1 MVRRILFGL
10 GSLLLPLAVLAAAL
24 PALSQSALQDAPL
37 TEFTWS
43 GAIGSSSVTLVT
55 RLMADGCNVRVVLS
69 ANPDYSNPIYSP
81 SQIANTAINNRVLRY
96 QMSGLQ
102 PDTLYYYTVEC
113 QGVRDSAHPGQFRT
127 LSAVPFSFSFAAG
140 CCVDS
145 GFNNQVFTTIGSR
158 GPRFFLVLGDMYRNL
173 VNVND
178 PDLFRSAYNNLLI
191 SPVQAALYNHTPIV
205 YVWDDADYGVIAGDR
220 TAPGRQAARQVYQ
233 EYVPHYGLPAGSGDV
248 PIYQAFTVGRVRFI
262 LTDLRSERDPNTD
275 PDDDLKSM
283 MGQTQKQWFFQ
294 QLLAAKDR
302 YPVIIWASSVPW
314 IDDSGVTND
323 TWYGFRRERAEIANF
338 IAGNDIRGLILL
350 TGHAHMLAIDDGRNN
365 RYASDGGVGFPVMNV
380 GSLEQPGELLG
391 GPYSEGMF
399 PGSGQFGFISVIDS
413 GGSQITVTLSGRS
426 VANQELVRL
435 ELPILASSTVDYGD
449 LPDSFQ
455 MTTRAQNGAGHVLG
469 SVYLGSRIDPED
481 DGQPSETASG
491 DDLPGPGDEDGVL
504 PTGVWRDG
512 ANGGVVEVVAHG
524 RGYLNAWMD
533 GNRNGAFDP
542 AEHVIS
548 NTLLNHGVH
557 TVTLDLPP
565 GTIPTGNEAK
575 AFYFRFRYFAQPP
588 ANPAAAYRGVVDNGE
603 VEDYRWAITRSAVT
617 ISRLGVRSHSPWW
630 AWGLAVLLFGLG
642 VGISWRQ
649 RRFPA
654 SNDDHHL

>member
-1 MVRRILFGL
+1 MVRRVLSGL
-10 GSLLLPLAVLAAAL
+10 GSLLLPLVVLAAAL
-24 PALSQSALQDAPL
+24 PALSQSAPQDAPL

-43 GAIGSSSVTLVT
+43 GALSSSSVTIVT
-55 RLMADGCNVRVVLS
+55 RLLADGCNVRVVLS
-69 ANPDYSNPIYSP
+69 ASPDYGNPIYSP

-96 QMSGLQ
+96 PMSGLQ
-102 PDTLYYYTVEC
+102 PDTLYYYTLEC

-127 LSAVPFSFSFAAG
+127 LSAVPFSFSFAVG
-140 CCVDS
+140 CCVDND
-145 GFNNQVFTTIGSR
+145 FNNQVFTTIGSR

-173 VNVND
+173 VNVNN
-178 PDLFRSAYNNLLI
+178 PDLFRSAYNNLLG
-191 SPVQAALYNHTPIV
+191 SPAQAALYNHTPVV
-205 YVWDDADYGVIAGDR
+205 YVWDDGDYGVIAGDR

-262 LTDLRSERDPNTD
+262 LTDLRSERDPNSD

-283 MGQTQKQWFFQ
+283 MGETQKQWFFQ

-338 IAGNDIRGLILL
+338 IAGNDVRGLILL
-350 TGHAHMLAIDDGRNN
+350 TGHARMLAIDDGRNN
-365 RYASDGGVGFPVMNV
+365 RYAGGGGVGFPVMNV

-391 GPYSEGMF
+391 GPYSEGMV
-399 PGSGQFGFISVIDS
+399 PGSGQFGVVSIIDS
-413 GGSQITVTLSGRS
+413 GGSQITVTLSGRN

-435 ELPILASSTVDYGD
+435 ELPILTAPAVDYGD

-455 MTTRAQNGAGHVLG
+455 MTTLAQNGAGHVLG
-469 SVYLGSRIDPED
+469 NIYLGSRIDAED

-491 DDLPGPGDEDGVL
+491 DDLLRQQDEDGIQ
-504 PTGVWRDG
+504 PTSVWRDG
-512 ANGGVVEVVAHG
+512 ADGGVVEVVAHG

-533 GNRNGAFDP
+533 ANHNGGFDA

-548 NTLLNHGVH
+548 NTLLNNGVQ
-557 TVTLDLPP
+557 TVTLDLPIGTVP
-565 GTIPTGNEAK
+565 GGSEAN
-575 AFYFRFRYFAQPP
+575 AFYLRFRYFAQPA
-588 ANPAAAYRGVVDNGE
+588 ANPAAAYDGVVDNGE

-654 SNDDHHL
+654 SNR